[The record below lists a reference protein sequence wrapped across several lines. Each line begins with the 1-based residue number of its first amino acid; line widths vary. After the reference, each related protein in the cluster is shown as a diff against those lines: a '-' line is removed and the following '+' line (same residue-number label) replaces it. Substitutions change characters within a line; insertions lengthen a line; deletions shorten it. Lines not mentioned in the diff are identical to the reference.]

1 MNHSN
6 LVSIITPNYNCERFI
21 AQTIDSVLA
30 QTYQNWEMIIVD
42 DCSTDNSYNIAVE
55 YAKNDK
61 RIIVLRNESNSGA
74 AISRNKALDNA
85 KGEYIAF
92 LDSDDLWE
100 QNKLEK
106 QLKFMEENNCDFSFS
121 RYSLIDEENNS
132 LGKTA
137 NIVKKLSY
145 FKLLHHDYIGC
156 LTAMY
161 RFDIAKDIRSYNI
174 KNNNDY
180 GLFLQ
185 VVKKAKNAMG
195 INEILAF
202 YRIRR
207 AGISRKKF
215 KKVKPYFE
223 LMRKYLHIPYI
234 FACWF
239 LFCNILIGKV
249 YKYKM

>member
-1 MNHSN
+1 MNQSS

-21 AQTIDSVLA
+21 AQTIDSVLS

-195 INEILAF
+195 INEVLAF